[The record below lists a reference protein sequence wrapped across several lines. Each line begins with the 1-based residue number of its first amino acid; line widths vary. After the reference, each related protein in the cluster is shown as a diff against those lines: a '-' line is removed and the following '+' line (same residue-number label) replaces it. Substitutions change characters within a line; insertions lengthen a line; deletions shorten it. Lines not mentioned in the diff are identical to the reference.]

1 MMAMIGMRFGT
12 LVVHCNVVTAW
23 QENTDNSEMEAMAC
37 AALSLTDKPRMLRV
51 LCTGAQETLWFVVN
65 SKENGKA
72 FDWQ

>member
-23 QENTDNSEMEAMAC
+23 QENTDNSEMEAMSC
-37 AALSLTDKPRMLRV
+37 AALSLTDKPRMMRV